1 VQKSGAKQPCTDND
15 QMSLFGDI
23 AKLVRAVGSLT
34 KSCFSSEDLQNI
46 GGQSVLD
53 FLLQK
58 HV

>member
-1 VQKSGAKQPCTDND
+1 MSGVKQPCTDNY